1 LYIDSL
7 IYDFNI
13 PKIPADDSLR
23 KVLEIEAEKY

>member
-13 PKIPADDSLR
+13 PKIPADEKIR
-23 KVLEIEAEKY
+23 TQLEKEALEF